1 MAHDWGLSLIAGG
14 GSQIKLHQAADARRS
29 LAEQAIVPGENRF
42 KNAPFPGDNQSQK
55 LLDAAHCVDGGI
67 VSSMGAVDRRSTK
80 CAPALGLSA
89 SLFNLFSRTL
99 VDDFNDVPISERCQ
113 SATLC

>member
-1 MAHDWGLSLIAGG
+1 
-14 GSQIKLHQAADARRS
+14 
-29 LAEQAIVPGENRF
+29 
-42 KNAPFPGDNQSQK
+42 
-55 LLDAAHCVDGGI
+55 VDGGI